1 MYIFMNVT
9 ILLIYID
16 SQKRICILSH
26 IIIVQNVVQVQN
38 MQKYCMSLLIYM
50 DFLKQSIQFMN
61 LSAKA
66 EWHKE
71 KQ

>member
-26 IIIVQNVVQVQN
+26 IIIVQNVVQVQS
-38 MQKYCMSLLIYM
+38 MQKYCMSLLLYM